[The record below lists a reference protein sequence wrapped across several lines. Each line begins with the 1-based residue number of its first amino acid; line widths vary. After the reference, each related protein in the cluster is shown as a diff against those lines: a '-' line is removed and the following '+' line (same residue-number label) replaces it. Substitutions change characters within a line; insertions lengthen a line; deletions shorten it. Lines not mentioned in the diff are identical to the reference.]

1 MKILLISPPIWNI
14 TGESMSTSPPLGMMY
29 LAAILEIKGY
39 GVKVIDADAGGLKYT
54 WADLEARI
62 KKEKPDIVGL
72 TATSLTLPALFK
84 SAEIIKGISPDILVV
99 AGGYGPTLEAEKIL
113 LENKNIDI
121 IMDGESEATIVDLV
135 KVVAN
140 NESLGQVRGIF
151 YQDKGEV
158 KKTEGREEIKDLDSL
173 PMPAYHLLEPHYS
186 TYTGV
191 HGELLKM
198 PNAVML
204 ASRGC
209 PHRCIFCSN
218 KMIKVRFRSPS
229 NVCDELEYLRDKLG
243 FKSAQLYD
251 NEFVG
256 MTANQNQ
263 WVSDLCDEII
273 KRGLNSM
280 EFLVQGRCNQFI
292 DGEILKKMR
301 RAGFKWVW
309 WGVESGSQ
317 KVLDAIKK
325 DIKVD
330 DIKRT
335 FRLAK
340 EAGLKSMSFI
350 MVGLPKETREDVA
363 LTIKLLEEI
372 KPELIRIHITTP
384 LPGSELY
391 DMWRGEGK
399 IEEFDLKKYDTRH
412 FVVHHTDELTS
423 KEIMELYQ
431 MLSFRFEHGR
441 LYFIKV
447 FFRSFL
453 SMQGIR
459 KIPGRIK
466 KILKYSFGWLKL
478 Q

>member
-14 TGESMSTSPPLGMMY
+14 TGESMSTSPPLGLMY
-29 LAAILEIKGY
+29 LAAILELKKY
-39 GVKVIDADAGGLKYT
+39 EVLVLDADAENLKYT
-54 WADLEARI
+54 WDDLEARI
-62 KKEKPDIVGL
+62 RKEKPDIVGL
-72 TATSLTLPALFK
+72 TATSLTLPALFR
-84 SAEIIKGISPDILVV
+84 SAEIIKKVDPGIVIV

-113 LENKNIDI
+113 GEEKNIDI
-121 IMDGESEATIVDLV
+121 IMDGESEATIVELV
-135 KVVAN
+135 KVIEN
-140 NESLGQVRGIF
+140 NESLDQVQGIL
-151 YQDKGEV
+151 YRERGEV
-158 KKTEGREEIKDLDSL
+158 RKTEMREQINDLDSL

-204 ASRGC
+204 GSRGC

-229 NVCDELEYLRDKLG
+229 NICDELEYLRDKLG

-263 WVSDLCDEII
+263 WVGDLCDEII
-273 KRGLNSM
+273 KRGLDNM
-280 EFLVQGRCNQFI
+280 EFLVQGRCNKFI
-292 DGEILKKMR
+292 DLEILKKMR

-335 FRLAK
+335 FKLAK

-363 LTIKLLEEI
+363 MTAKLLREI
-372 KPELIRIHITTP
+372 KPELVRIHITTP

-391 DMWRGEGK
+391 DTWRREGK

-431 MLSFRFEHGR
+431 MLAFRFEHGR

-447 FFRSFL
+447 FFKSFL
-453 SMQGIR
+453 SMRGLK

-466 KILKYSFGWLKL
+466 KIFKYSFGWLKL
-478 Q
+478 K